1 MYLNNKRS
9 RAMNLFP
16 ILFTA
21 MDFLQSCGQNATQNV
36 NLEDNTPQVSQELE
50 GLSKAYLAS
59 GCFWCVEAI
68 YESLEGVSEVVSGYA
83 EGKESTARY
92 LVSSGRTAH
101 VEAVVVYYD
110 SSIISYD
117 KLIQVFFAS
126 GDPTTLNRQGPDR
139 GYQYRSAIY
148 YQNDKEKA
156 VAESYK
162 TALETSKVFSDPIV
176 TDIIPFTTF
185 FPAEEY
191 HQDFERKNPNQGYV
205 RAVSVPR
212 LKRFQKAYP
221 ELLKKEA
228 H

>member
-1 MYLNNKRS
+1 
-9 RAMNLFP
+9 MNLFP

-21 MDFLQSCGQNATQNV
+21 MVFLQSCGQNATQNV

-92 LVSSGRTAH
+92 DLVSSGRTAH